1 MNRFAE
7 TLYDSYGQEFRVDE
21 LLYEDKTDHQHL
33 VIFHNAAFG
42 RVMALDGVIQT
53 TEKDEFIYHEMLV
66 HVPLIAH
73 GGAGRV
79 LIIGGGD
86 GAALRE
92 VAKHRQVDEIV
103 MVEID
108 SGVIDVCRKYL
119 PGHSAGAFDDPRLE
133 LVIEDG
139 LEYVTRTDA
148 KFDVI
153 ITDSTDPIGP
163 GESLFGERFYRA
175 CHGRLLPG
183 GVLATQNGVCFMQLE
198 EAAATARRFRSIYTD
213 WHFYSAA
220 VPTYVGGIMVFGW
233 ASDDPQLR
241 RLTRAEIGR
250 RYLQSGI
257 ETRYYT
263 PEIHRAAFALP
274 RYLLEAIG
282 KACNAA
288 C

>member
-1 MNRFAE
+1 MNRFGE

-53 TEKDEFIYHEMLV
+53 TEKDEFIYHEMLA

-73 GGAGRV
+73 GRACRV

-86 GAALRE
+86 GATLRE
-92 VAKHRQVDEIV
+92 VTKHRHVEKIV

-119 PGHSAGAFDDPRLE
+119 PRHSAGAFDDPRLE
-133 LVIEDG
+133 LLIADG
-139 LEYVTRTDA
+139 LDYVRSTDSR
-148 KFDVI
+148 FDVI

-163 GESLFGERFYRA
+163 GQSLFSEKFYQA
-175 CHGRLLPG
+175 CHRCLRPDGIL
-183 GVLATQNGVCFMQLE
+183 VTQNGVCFMQLE
-198 EAAATARRFRSIYTD
+198 EAVATARHFRSIFAD

-233 ASDDPQLR
+233 ACDNSLLR
-241 RLTRAEIGR
+241 RLSLGEIKQ

-274 RYLLEAIG
+274 RYLLEAIAKG
-282 KACNAA
+282 V
-288 C
+288 